1 MSKLYQLQLL
11 IDFVGDPV
19 QVGRVHQ
26 LTQDQVNMRISSGQ
40 IFRLKNRKK
49 TTKFNSVQ
57 LNKAR
62 RF

>member
-26 LTQDQVNMRISSGQ
+26 LTQDQVNMGISSGQ

-49 TTKFNSVQ
+49 TTKINSVQ